1 MLKEPTQTLDGPALS
16 EEVYHLALERIKAL
30 IGCTE
35 DSPEERELIDWAT
48 IADTYEHSVHNND
61 NVTAAPALAPAAQQS
76 AQEKDGGEWVMSAE
90 PGEPR
95 HDDEGHE
102 GDHVAPRIEERD
114 RDGDPD
120 SRHEHVEHAL
130 SDGVLRAERN
140 EGCG

>member
-1 MLKEPTQTLDGPALS
+1 MR
-16 EEVYHLALERIKAL
+16 RIMARR
-30 IGCTE
+30 T
-35 DSPEERELIDWAT
+35 
-48 IADTYEHSVHNND
+48 VHNND

-102 GDHVAPRIEERD
+102 GDHVAPRTEERD

>member
-16 EEVYHLALERIKAL
+16 EEVYQLALERIKAL
-30 IGCTE
+30 LGCTE
-35 DSPEERELIDWAT
+35 DLREERELIDWAT

-95 HDDEGHE
+95 HDEGHE
-102 GDHVAPRIEERD
+102 GDHVAPRTEERD